1 MVSRR
6 YILWMTVALIA
17 LAAGCERVTAYE
29 PIKDLTSAQ
38 DAAGLIVVGD
48 VGKIETVRHYTG
60 HDIVTA
66 GFGKLG
72 TECVAEEKVSL
83 KVGKVVKGPKD
94 ILSPL
99 DFFYNCPCFH
109 PEKGV
114 KVQLALPTLSTGDK
128 LVAYLEM
135 RDGRWWLISHKLEN
149 PTAAALEPNADSE
162 ERWKLYA
169 GDY

>member
-1 MVSRR
+1 MAVG
-6 YILWMTVALIA
+6 LIA
-17 LAAGCERVTAYE
+17 LVAGCERVTAYE
-29 PIKDLTSAQ
+29 PIKDLTKAQ

-48 VGKIETVRHYTG
+48 VSKTETVRHFKG
-60 HDIVTA
+60 RDIETA

-72 TECVAEEKVSL
+72 TECVSQEKVSL

-94 ILSPL
+94 VTSPL

-114 KVQLALPTLSTGDK
+114 KVQLALPTIETGDK
-128 LVAYLEM
+128 VVAYLEN
-135 RDGRWWLISHKLEN
+135 RQGQWWLISHKLEN
-149 PTAAALEPNADSE
+149 PSPSGLEPNADSQ
-162 ERWKLYA
+162 ERWKWWA